1 MCMKPKAE
9 TRKAETYYD
18 PAIGIDLFVVKDDIP
33 QEERRVTLP
42 SEVWKGIIDYTNAE
56 RIHNKDNSVLV
67 QMMTPMSMAQHLVK
81 NELQKR
87 KYYPR
92 DKKKQK
98 SR

>member
-1 MCMKPKAE
+1 MKPKAE
-9 TRKAETYYD
+9 TRKAETVYD
-18 PAIGIDLFVVKDDIP
+18 PVTGVDLFVIKDDIP
-33 QEERRVTLP
+33 QEERRVTYP
-42 SEVWKGIIDYTNAE
+42 PDVWKGIIDYTNAE
-56 RIHNKDNSVLV
+56 RIRNKDNSVLV
-67 QMMTPMSMAQHLVK
+67 QMMTPMSMAQHLVQ

>member
-1 MCMKPKAE
+1 MISKPE
-9 TRKAETYYD
+9 IEYD
-18 PAIGIDLFVVKDDIP
+18 PVHDVDLFVVKDDIP

-42 SEVWKGIIDYTNAE
+42 PEVWKGIIDYTNAE
-56 RIHNKDNSVLV
+56 RIHNKDNPVLV
-67 QMMTPMSMAQHLVK
+67 SMMTPMSMAQHLVQ